1 MEQIDF
7 TVFENYV
14 GIFCEVNMLE
24 AGLRRYLNGLM
35 KVSGDFL

>member
-24 AGLRRYLNGLM
+24 AGLE
-35 KVSGDFL
+35 DI